1 MSSRHEDYGVQFDGK
16 GRPVEVKDVFK
27 WWMAHDSHALSSPL
41 CFLQNAGG
49 VISKGATAK
58 IHMEIFGNEDGR
70 CQYLGVWYDSLDSCL
85 KTNNVRQFTT
95 NLWRYVFY
103 KGKPLEYWRQI
114 LIELRQPVFR
124 RQYANK
130 CCTHYKGKKL
140 GEPYDDWLESYLKK
154 CGLLGW
160 RQSKPTQPSKK
171 AATKKTLK
179 AHVHKRNHEEFVRAE
194 KFELNLKRKSSL
206 ELFTELEDELLNEDE
221 LLELLA
227 CSKKQRVDY
236 PSTDIL
242 SHLWGDDE
250 EGCNSVEEDFNLEED
265 SEEFEPAGNFELNLK
280 RKSSLEL
287 FTELEEACSKKQ
299 RVDYPS
305 TDVLSHLRGDDE
317 EGCNSVEEDFNK
329 DGWWD
334 NFFPSLRRP

>member
-41 CFLQNAGG
+41 CFLKNAAK
-49 VISKGATAK
+49 VIKKGATAV

-85 KTNNVRQFTT
+85 KSNGSAT

-114 LIELRQPVFR
+114 LIDLRQPVFR

-130 CCTHYKGKKL
+130 CCVHYKGKQRGKD
-140 GEPYDDWLESYLKK
+140 YNDWLDLYLKK

-179 AHVHKRNHEEFVRAE
+179 AHVHKRNHEEFERAE
-194 KFELNLKRKSSL
+194 EFELKRKSSL
-206 ELFTELEDELLNEDE
+206 ELFTELEE
-221 LLELLA
+221 A

-250 EGCNSVEEDFNLEED
+250 EGCNSVEEDFNLED
-265 SEEFEPAGNFELNLK
+265 FNL
-280 RKSSLEL
+280 
-287 FTELEEACSKKQ
+287 
-299 RVDYPS
+299 
-305 TDVLSHLRGDDE
+305 
-317 EGCNSVEEDFNK
+317 EDFNLEDFYK
-329 DGWWD
+329 DGW
-334 NFFPSLRRP
+334 